1 MKLSETLELVRAGY
15 TRAEIDAMEAADA
28 QTAAPQASPGG
39 DQVQAQPAPQAQAQE
54 GSQEAAS
61 KFLATLIAE
70 AAKVQTPGAA
80 PVQTQQEAAP
90 APATPAPQPQPQPQ
104 PQPVQQPPR
113 QETTEEKAVRI
124 LTALG
129 IAAQGIAIPKGE
141 TLEDR
146 MANSLL
152 ASFGM
157 SEKPKEG
164 GKK

>member
-1 MKLSETLELVRAGY
+1 MRLSETLELVRAGY

-28 QTAAPQASPGG
+28 QAAGPQASPAG
-39 DQVQAQPAPQAQAQE
+39 DQVQAQAAPQVQAQA
-54 GSQEAAS
+54 GSQEATS
-61 KFLATLIAE
+61 NFLATLIAE
-70 AAKVQTPGAA
+70 AARVQTPGAA

-104 PQPVQQPPR
+104 PVQQPPQ

-164 GKK
+164 GNK